1 MTWLNWSLKLHS
13 GLRTIP
19 HLTLTHN
26 TQVFDSMN
34 AYLICV
40 IVHVQMWCVCS
51 NTWWSNP
58 KGFFLCFICFWKW
71 FYTFVLLVLV
81 QNALLCFSS
90 KNMFRG
96 CFARSLR
103 LRASR
108 EKCLREINF
117 FDNSHINFCDC
128 LATILQLTA
137 SRKMLFGQN
146 WIFPNLDR
154 SYRGC
159 IATVSRLT
167 ASHESFCASEVSLA
181 ITSRLR
187 RYCLT
192 HKKRMFSVLYGRCD
206 SFSNT

>member
-1 MTWLNWSLKLHS
+1 MFLKVILYFCAFS
-13 GLRTIP
+13 FCSKCIF
-19 HLTLTHN
+19 
-26 TQVFDSMN
+26 VF
-34 AYLICV
+34 
-40 IVHVQMWCVCS
+40 
-51 NTWWSNP
+51 
-58 KGFFLCFICFWKW
+58 FF
-71 FYTFVLLVLV
+71 
-81 QNALLCFSS
+81 

-96 CFARSLR
+96 CFARSSR
-103 LRASR
+103 LRGSR